1 MTNSREHVG
10 LPSAGK
16 ECRRSEVAHRGT
28 AVWEDRDGGE
38 SGARG
43 GSGEEQRERPPDPAA
58 RGVCGEAADLDSADL
73 EADAC
78 APHPP
83 GQNPSERTS
92 EGRSLCHTSVPWL
105 PRKKRGQAAAPPQPP
120 ACTVKYPPRPVSS

>member
-1 MTNSREHVG
+1 MQEVSSSSTAMWEH
-10 LPSAGK
+10 
-16 ECRRSEVAHRGT
+16 
-28 AVWEDRDGGE
+28 RDGGE

-43 GSGEEQRERPPDPAA
+43 GADEQQRERPPDPAA

-73 EADAC
+73 DSADLEADAC

-83 GQNPSERTS
+83 GPNPWVRTS
-92 EGRSLCHTSVPWL
+92 DGRSLCHTSVPWL

-120 ACTVKYPPRPVSS
+120 ACRVKYPPLPVSS